1 MPHPFRAKK
10 RSTRI
15 KPTQEPEVILA
26 LKRLHRKLGR
36 AQQQTT
42 PLTKD
47 LLEKLIAVCDDD
59 LIGLR
64 NKVLL
69 RLGYETMRRHAELC
83 AFEFSDIKHMPNAR
97 YAINLRSSKTDQYGE
112 GKLLPISDTLVELI
126 NDWKVKANLEH
137 GKILRGFFKGKSIR
151 DKLNPSSINNILKQ
165 LQAEAQINDM
175 GELSGHSFRVGSAVD
190 MLSKGIPLERI
201 MLRGGWK
208 SEITAMR
215 YLRSWQEEYWS
226 QD

>member
-1 MPHPFRAKK
+1 MY
-10 RSTRI
+10 
-15 KPTQEPEVILA
+15 
-26 LKRLHRKLGR
+26 RLHRKLGR
-36 AQQQTT
+36 AQQQAT

-69 RLGYETMRRHAELC
+69 QLGYETMRRRAELC
-83 AFEFSDIKHMPNAR
+83 AFEFNDIKHMPNAR

-112 GKLLPISDTLVELI
+112 GKLLPISETLVTLI
-126 NDWKVKANLEH
+126 NGWKHEANLEH
-137 GKILRGFFKGKSIR
+137 GRILRGFFKRKSIR

-165 LQAEAQINDM
+165 LQAKAQIDDI
-175 GELSGHSFRVGSAVD
+175 GELSGHSFRVGGALD
-190 MLSKGIPLERI
+190 MLSNGIPLERI

-208 SEITAMR
+208 SEVTAMR
-215 YLRSWQEEYWS
+215 YLRNWQEDFWL
-226 QD
+226 

>member
-1 MPHPFRAKK
+1 LISPHPFLAKK
-10 RSTRI
+10 RPTRI

-83 AFEFSDIKHMPNAR
+83 AFEFSDIKHMPKAR

-137 GKILRGFFKGKSIR
+137 GKYCEEFS
-151 DKLNPSSINNILKQ
+151 
-165 LQAEAQINDM
+165 
-175 GELSGHSFRVGSAVD
+175 RVSRLG
-190 MLSKGIPLERI
+190 
-201 MLRGGWK
+201 
-208 SEITAMR
+208 TN
-215 YLRSWQEEYWS
+215 
-226 QD
+226 